1 MVQRTSRT
9 QPLSRVTSDVS
20 CVLTAISPTLCQ
32 ILMLPNWHAV
42 GAKDFILQMS
52 FGNMRGLQA
61 ENKKQVY
68 RIHLNSEEKMR
79 VF

>member
-1 MVQRTSRT
+1 MVQRASRT
-9 QPLSRVTSDVS
+9 HPLSRVTSDVS

-32 ILMLPNWHAV
+32 TLMLPNWHAV
-42 GAKDFILQMS
+42 GAKDLILQMR

-68 RIHLNSEEKMR
+68 RIRPNSEEITR
-79 VF
+79 AI